1 MVSSTQVN
9 VVYLCGEYL
18 CVGQSDMKV
27 RKIITKSK
35 QDKLTSATRPKK
47 DERTQM
53 FGLAGLD
60 AAGHRSIFRSKD
72 TDLSP
77 SQGVQRDGGVLSSAL
92 TRWGEQGASG
102 LGSEEDSPR
111 SGSGQCN

>member
-1 MVSSTQVN
+1 MASSDVSTQVN
-9 VVYLCGEYL
+9 VVCLHGECL
-18 CVGQSDMKV
+18 CVQ
-27 RKIITKSK
+27 KIITKSK
-35 QDKLTSATRPKK
+35 QDLTDPGHSPK
-47 DERTQM
+47 ERTQM

-102 LGSEEDSPR
+102 LGSEEDSPW